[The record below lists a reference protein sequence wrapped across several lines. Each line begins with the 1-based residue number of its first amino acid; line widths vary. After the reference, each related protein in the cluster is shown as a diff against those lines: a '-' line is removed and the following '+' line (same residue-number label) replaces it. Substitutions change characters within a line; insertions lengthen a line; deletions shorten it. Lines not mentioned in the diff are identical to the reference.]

1 MIKTFADKRT
11 QELYVTGRARR
22 LPPEILS
29 RAIRRLEQI
38 GAAKNLGDLA
48 VPPSNRLHGLEGD
61 RTGQYSVSINE
72 KWRICFRFENGD
84 AFEAEICD
92 YH

>member
-22 LPPEILS
+22 LPPKILS

-38 GAAKNLGDLA
+38 DAAQNLGDLA

-61 RTGQYSVSINE
+61 RKGQYSVSINE
-72 KWRICFRFENGD
+72 WWRICFRFENGD